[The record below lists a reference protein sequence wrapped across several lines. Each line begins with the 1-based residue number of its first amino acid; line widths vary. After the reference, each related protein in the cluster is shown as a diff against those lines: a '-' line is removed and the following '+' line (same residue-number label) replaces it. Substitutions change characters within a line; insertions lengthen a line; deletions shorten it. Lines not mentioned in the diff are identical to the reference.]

1 MWKIEGINP
10 KLEKQ
15 ETLLTRLKVGL
26 HGPGGQK
33 RNRFQSLIEKVIEK
47 NKKSLYCSI
56 TDIQKSAKSTS
67 IPCDDFLQSEYM
79 CVISPHI
86 KEQDVASPSEDLVIH
101 PQSKCYPLTTDTVAE
116 FFLPVCCELYINV
129 IMHNIFFCFWL
140 LSFNVVFVR
149 FINVLTSICSL
160 FIFVAVEHSMV
171 S

>member
-1 MWKIEGINP
+1 MG
-10 KLEKQ
+10 
-15 ETLLTRLKVGL
+15 
-26 HGPGGQK
+26 
-33 RNRFQSLIEKVIEK
+33 
-47 NKKSLYCSI
+47 
-56 TDIQKSAKSTS
+56 
-67 IPCDDFLQSEYM
+67 FLQSEYT

-86 KEQDVASPSEDLVIH
+86 KKQDVASPSEDLVTH

-116 FFLPVCCELYINV
+116 FFLPVCELYINV

-149 FINVLTSICSL
+149 FIDILTSICSL

>member
-1 MWKIEGINP
+1 MG
-10 KLEKQ
+10 Q
-15 ETLLTRLKVGL
+15 EAKNGTDSRALLKRWLK
-26 HGPGGQK
+26 
-33 RNRFQSLIEKVIEK
+33 K
-47 NKKSLYCSI
+47 NKKSLYCII

-86 KEQDVASPSEDLVIH
+86 KEQDVASPSEDLVTH

-171 S
+171 SWYLWWMVLPWTSLCVF